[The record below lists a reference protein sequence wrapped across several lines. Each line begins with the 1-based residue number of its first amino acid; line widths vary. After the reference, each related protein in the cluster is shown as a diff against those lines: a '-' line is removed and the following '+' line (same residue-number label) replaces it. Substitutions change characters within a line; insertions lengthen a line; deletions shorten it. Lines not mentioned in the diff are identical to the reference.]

1 MRIAGSIPKGLPET
15 IHTVCCDLW
24 ESFTEAVREEVPG
37 AKIVIDRFHVAEH
50 YRDAANKVRKQEL
63 ARLKNELP
71 NDEYKQLKVC
81 LWAFRKNP
89 EDLKL
94 EERKVLKRFFSYS
107 PTAKLAYELRQ
118 QLTAIFEQH
127 FSKKEAQT
135 KIRAWMKRVRNSGL
149 ACFDDFLNT
158 LEHWWE
164 EITNYFIHRESSGF
178 VEGFNNRLKVL
189 KRRCY
194 GLFNLQHLFQ
204 RIYLDLEGYRLF
216 AW

>member
-1 MRIAGSIPKGLPET
+1 MVTAPLVDDRLVIFGVLADRQKDTVIDFLRSISKGLPET
-15 IHTVCCDLW
+15 IHTVCCDRW

-71 NDEYKQLKVC
+71 NDEYKQLKGC

-107 PTAKLAYELRQ
+107 PTVKLAYELRQ
-118 QLTAIFEQH
+118 
-127 FSKKEAQT
+127 
-135 KIRAWMKRVRNSGL
+135 
-149 ACFDDFLNT
+149 
-158 LEHWWE
+158 
-164 EITNYFIHRESSGF
+164 
-178 VEGFNNRLKVL
+178 
-189 KRRCY
+189 
-194 GLFNLQHLFQ
+194 
-204 RIYLDLEGYRLF
+204 
-216 AW
+216 